1 MEDQTS
7 QLLELQDVL
16 FGYANDFLQT
26 LPSLLLGVLVL
37 VLFVA
42 FAGLAKKLATRAAER
57 LTDDPSLQ
65 SLFGQVTRVVF
76 LAVGVFASA
85 AVIFPGLS
93 AGHLVSV
100 LGLSSVAIGF
110 AFKDIFQNFLA
121 GILILSQR
129 PFKIGD
135 QIETSSLEGTVEHI
149 SIRNTL
155 IKTYDG
161 QRLIVPNAQIFT
173 NPITVRTAFD
183 KRRTTFSTGIGYG
196 DDIEQA
202 REVIAGALADCDQV
216 LDEPT
221 PQVVVTEH
229 GDSSVNFDIRYWT
242 QPAIASVVKGRDQV
256 ATAVKY
262 ALDDAGIEMPY
273 PYRSVEFMDL
283 TERDGA

>member
-129 PFKIGD
+129 D
-135 QIETSSLEGTVEHI
+135 
-149 SIRNTL
+149 
-155 IKTYDG
+155 DG
-161 QRLIVPNAQIFT
+161 EPRSHVT
-173 NPITVRTAFD
+173 D
-183 KRRTTFSTGIGYG
+183 
-196 DDIEQA
+196 
-202 REVIAGALADCDQV
+202 GALA
-216 LDEPT
+216 
-221 PQVVVTEH
+221 
-229 GDSSVNFDIRYWT
+229 
-242 QPAIASVVKGRDQV
+242 QPVFGIDVESWSPG
-256 ATAVKY
+256 TAVTF
-262 ALDDAGIEMPY
+262 ADTVFG
-273 PYRSVEFMDL
+273 
-283 TERDGA
+283 